1 MRSSLSESCANVC
14 PCLQG
19 EIGCAVTGKGF
30 AALQA
35 TAGVDS
41 LHAVLQHA
49 AVFARM
55 APADKQRL
63 VELLGEGCSTEGGQ
77 ATPGLQHFV
86 AFCGDGSNDVAA
98 LKVGMLLRQWLLL
111 SYAQA
116 GYTHLLVRWAQHWG
130 QQQLWHCAALCDM
143 AAPKQ
148 VPCCEQGPALLEDLP
163 CLLAVLTVLHAR
175 ALYCIVAG
183 HWFWAIDMASQH
195 GKETQGSLMLSSLW
209 LLCLKGK
216 GDSKNRARPI

>member
-1 MRSSLSESCANVC
+1 MSAGASPFHNAAHATCARANVC

-19 EIGCAVTGKGF
+19 GIGCAVTGKGF

-35 TAGVDS
+35 TADLAG

-98 LKVGMLLRQWLLL
+98 LKVGTLLRHWLFL
-111 SYAQA
+111 SFAQA
-116 GYTHLLVRWAQHWG
+116 GYTRLWAQQFGLQVTVAVCSLVCSGSAHARVL
-130 QQQLWHCAALCDM
+130 LWVGDCPSHPEGVKAPPAGSADCAAGMSTTLQSC
-143 AAPKQ
+143 
-148 VPCCEQGPALLEDLP
+148 
-163 CLLAVLTVLHAR
+163 
-175 ALYCIVAG
+175 
-183 HWFWAIDMASQH
+183 
-195 GKETQGSLMLSSLW
+195 
-209 LLCLKGK
+209 
-216 GDSKNRARPI
+216 